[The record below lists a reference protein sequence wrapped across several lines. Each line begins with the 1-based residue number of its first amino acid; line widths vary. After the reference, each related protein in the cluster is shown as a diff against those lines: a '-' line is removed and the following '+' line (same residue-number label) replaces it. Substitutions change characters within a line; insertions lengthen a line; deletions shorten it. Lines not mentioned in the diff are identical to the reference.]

1 MIRGKGRLELMI
13 RLEITRYLLKSV
25 DRVIPRVTY
34 CTSSRVLLI
43 AGQRRCVARF
53 DRLLGLAD

>member
-13 RLEITRYLLKSV
+13 RLEITSIYILVESV

-34 CTSSRVLLI
+34 CTSK
-43 AGQRRCVARF
+43 
-53 DRLLGLAD
+53 